1 MDKEAAVITTAVTGF
16 IAAVIGLLVAFN
28 INVTPDQ
35 KNAIIA
41 TVIAFSVLI
50 VAVGPVIRS
59 YVFSKNSVNKIVNVQ
74 YRAGLNDAVQ
84 PSVPA
89 PPATGGVA
97 STTDLGERVRRV

>member
-28 INVTPDQ
+28 ISVTPDQ

-50 VAVGPVIRS
+50 VAVGPVIRQFVYS
-59 YVFSKNSVNKIVNVQ
+59 RHSVEIIGK
-74 YRAGLNDAVQ
+74 
-84 PSVPA
+84 
-89 PPATGGVA
+89 TA
-97 STTDLGERVRRV
+97 SNTDLGERVRRV

>member
-28 INVTPDQ
+28 ISVTPDQ

-50 VAVGPVIRS
+50 VAVGPVIRQFVYS
-59 YVFSKNSVNKIVNVQ
+59 RNSVEIISK
-74 YRAGLNDAVQ
+74 
-84 PSVPA
+84 
-89 PPATGGVA
+89 TA
-97 STTDLGERVRRV
+97 STTDLGERVRRA